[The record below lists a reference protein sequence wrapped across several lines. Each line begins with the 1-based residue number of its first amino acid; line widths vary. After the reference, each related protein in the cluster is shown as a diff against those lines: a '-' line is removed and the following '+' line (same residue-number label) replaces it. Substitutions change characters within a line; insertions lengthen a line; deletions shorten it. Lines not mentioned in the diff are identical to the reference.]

1 MYGLVLV
8 SIYATE
14 NEAIAFGHPDQPV
27 AYQKRGGE
35 PTDITDEEAKEI
47 VLRWKRENKHVDC
60 FDSWVGLAVAAP
72 QPVAVESGM
81 FLN

>member
-35 PTDITDEEAKEI
+35 PTDITDEEQRKS
-47 VLRWKRENKHVDC
+47 C
-60 FDSWVGLAVAAP
+60 FAGNERISTLIALTLGLVWR
-72 QPVAVESGM
+72 
-81 FLN
+81 